1 LPGISTQT
9 KLRALSDQVEPFGLD
24 LRYQWVGPMSV
35 IAGVCGALP
44 PYRYSQRELTDFF
57 VSIPEFEGYEDIVR
71 QLHTSAKVNS
81 RHLVL
86 PLDMYPRLTDFG
98 AANRIFIEKAV
109 DLGCEALVGALNEAG
124 LQPQDLDVLITTT
137 VSGLAVPSLDARI
150 AGRLGLRDDVR
161 RMPLFGLGCVAG
173 AAGVGRLRDYLRG
186 VPDSV
191 AALIS
196 VELCSLSY
204 PGYKPS
210 PAGLVGS
217 ALFADGAAAV
227 VAVGERRAEQV
238 GAAGPDIIDS
248 RSHLYPDSLR
258 TMGFDLGAAGF
269 ELVLSK
275 DVAEVVEQYIAEDV
289 SAFLGRHGL
298 STTDIGAWVTH
309 PGGPKILD
317 AITESLDL
325 PPEALELTWRS
336 LGEIGNLSSA
346 SVLHV
351 LRDTIAKKPRS
362 GSPGL
367 MLAMGP
373 GFCSELVL
381 LRWH

>member
-1 LPGISTQT
+1 
-9 KLRALSDQVEPFGLD
+9 
-24 LRYQWVGPMSV
+24 MSV
-35 IAGVCGALP
+35 IAGVFGALP

-86 PLDMYPRLTDFG
+86 PLERYPTLSDFG
-98 AANRIFIEKAV
+98 EANRIFIENAV
-109 DLGCEALVGALNEAG
+109 DLGCEALVGALDEAG
-124 LQPQDLDVLITTT
+124 LQPQDLDVLVTTT
-137 VSGLAVPSLDARI
+137 VTGLAVPSLDARI

-161 RMPLFGLGCVAG
+161 RVPLFGLGCVAG
-173 AAGVGRLRDYLRG
+173 AAGVARLHDYLRG
-186 VPDSV
+186 AQDGV
-191 AALIS
+191 AALVS
-196 VELCSLSY
+196 VELCSLTY

-210 PAGLVGS
+210 LAGLVGS
-217 ALFADGAAAV
+217 ALFADGAGAV
-227 VAVGERRAEQV
+227 VAVGERRADQDPHLR
-238 GAAGPDIIDS
+238 ACGPQILDS

-258 TMGFDLGAAGF
+258 TMGYDIGTTGF

-275 DVAEVVEQYIAEDV
+275 DLATVVEQYIEKDVTEFLAE
-289 SAFLGRHGL
+289 HGM
-298 STTDIGAWVTH
+298 STTDIGAWVSH
-309 PGGPKILD
+309 PGGPKIID
-317 AITESLDL
+317 AINASLNL

-351 LRDTIAKKPRS
+351 LRDTLAKPPPS
-362 GSPGL
+362 ESAGL
-367 MLAMGP
+367 MIAMGP